1 MEEEQTWRMPEGEL
15 AQKKE
20 ETRRQKEKEAAE
32 ARRKKEEEETQKKA
46 QESEMNR
53 TMYEEAEKKLQEEE
67 GEFENESLRTI
78 EREATIVTLQVNVVL
93 LSAVLC
99 YSLFMFVVTLFI
111 SCSIYINYEAPHC
124 E

>member
-1 MEEEQTWRMPEGEL
+1 MREGEL

-32 ARRKKEEEETQKKA
+32 ARRKKEEEEAQKKA
-46 QESEMNR
+46 QEFEMNR
-53 TMYEEAEKKLQEEE
+53 TMYEEEEKKLQEEE

-78 EREATIVTLQVNVVL
+78 EREVTIVTLQVSFVI

-99 YSLFMFVVTLFI
+99 YSLFTFAVYKSRRHYLFI
-111 SCSIYINYEAPHC
+111 DNLV
-124 E
+124 